1 MHGRSILFGP
11 LNALLTKLFGDVANG
26 PAWWRDGV
34 TVAGFHIEGV
44 APRGEDGA
52 LIGWIPDHICMAFL
66 VFAICAVVFPIL
78 ARGWRKDT
86 PGAAQNVVE
95 VFVDF
100 IRGELK
106 QNISHHPDKY
116 LPIVGGF
123 FFFIAIA
130 NMFGWFFFLQT
141 PTANLNVTFALSISC
156 FVFYNAAGIK
166 AHGVLGYL
174 KTFLGPVLVMA
185 PLLFV
190 IEMIGNFARGLS
202 LAMRLFGNIFGEH
215 MAKDIFSGLM
225 PILVPWPIQALSLLV
240 AFLQAYVF
248 ALLTAVYLGGATSH
262 EGH

>member
-1 MHGRSILFGP
+1 MHGKSILFGP
-11 LNALLTKLFGDVANG
+11 LNAFLTMLFGDVANG
-26 PAWWRDGV
+26 PAWWKDGV
-34 TVAGFHIEGV
+34 TIGGFHIEGV

-78 ARGWRKDT
+78 ARGWRKDA
-86 PGAAQNVVE
+86 PGGAQNVVE

-100 IRGELK
+100 LRGVVKE
-106 QNISHHPDKY
+106 NIPHHPERY

-130 NMFGWFFFLQT
+130 NMFGWFFFLQV
-141 PTANLNVTFALSISC
+141 PTADLNVTFALSISC
-156 FVFYNAAGIK
+156 FLFFNAAGIK
-166 AHGVLGYL
+166 AQGPLGYL
-174 KTFLGPVLVMA
+174 KSFLGPMLVMA
-185 PLLFV
+185 PIFFV
-190 IEMIGNFARGLS
+190 IEMISNFARALS

-215 MAKDIFSGLM
+215 MAKGIFAGLV
-225 PILVPWPIQALSLLV
+225 PIVVPWPIQALSLLV

-248 ALLTAVYLGGATSH
+248 ALLAAVYLGGATSH